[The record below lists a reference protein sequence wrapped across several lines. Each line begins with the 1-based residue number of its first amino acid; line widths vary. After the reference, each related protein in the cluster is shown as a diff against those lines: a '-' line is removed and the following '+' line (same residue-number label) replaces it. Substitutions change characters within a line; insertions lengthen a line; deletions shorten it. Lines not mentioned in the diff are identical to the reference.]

1 MRTRPRSALF
11 PAALAAFLAFAT
23 APLGAF
29 TVVKNVN
36 SGKAPVEKLVLFEKG
51 KTSPPPELKDPSNNS
66 RMSFTSDGAIEVVIT
81 GNKEIRP
88 ALFWKPAGD
97 LKETFNAKDYEYML
111 LTCRLEGNIKRKY
124 PNGKTTT
131 DRPDNLWYGP
141 VLINAQDQRA
151 GGVSLADVAED
162 GRTPDKMVTLKIPM
176 ILFTQLAGNDTSQI
190 KGIGFYWNKAHDYQD
205 RDFRLVVEK
214 IALAN

>member
-1 MRTRPRSALF
+1 MRTRPFPYLIAFAALLA
-11 PAALAAFLAFAT
+11 PAAPRLA
-23 APLGAF
+23 AF

-36 SGKAPVEKLVLFEKG
+36 SGKAPVEKAVLFEKG
-51 KTSPPPELKDPSNNS
+51 KTSPPPELKDPTGNS
-66 RMSFTSDGAIEVVIT
+66 KIGFAADGAIEVVIT

-88 ALFWKPAGD
+88 AIFWKPAGD

-111 LTCRLEGNIKRKY
+111 LTCKLEGNVKRKF
-124 PNGKTTT
+124 PNGKTTA